1 MDGNESRSKGTG
13 SGLKDETGSSG
24 DCRRGDRLENGTSPE
39 IGVGVGKSL
48 DRFAGRASM
57 STPGRIW
64 SAAILVG
71 RVDEI

>member
-1 MDGNESRSKGTG
+1 MDGNESKSKGTG
-13 SGLKDETGSSG
+13 SGLKDGTGFPG
-24 DCRRGDRLENGTSPE
+24 NCRRGDEFESCASPD

-48 DRFAGRASM
+48 GRFEGRASM
-57 STPGRIW
+57 STSGRIW